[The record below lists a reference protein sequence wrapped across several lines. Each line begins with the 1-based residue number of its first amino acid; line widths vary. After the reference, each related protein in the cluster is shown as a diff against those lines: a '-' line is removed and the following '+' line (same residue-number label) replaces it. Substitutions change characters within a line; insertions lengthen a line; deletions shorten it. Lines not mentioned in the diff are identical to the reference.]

1 MNRIP
6 NFLNGYT
13 MPRHMQI
20 AFSLIGTTEVFGK
33 QHNPTILKWA
43 KDLGLGKVY
52 ANDELA
58 WCGLFF
64 AHVMKEAGRR
74 VDLNTKDP
82 YDYLRAAKYVN
93 MNGAEIIDR
102 KDAAFGDV
110 LIFQR
115 PGGGH
120 IGFYV
125 SESENFYSVL
135 GGNQSNSVNL
145 TNIHKNRLTH
155 CLRPTYISHRPQKFT
170 AAVVGKISEN
180 EA

>member
-1 MNRIP
+1 MIP
-6 NFLNGYT
+6 NFLKGYQ
-13 MPRHMQI
+13 MPRHMQV
-20 AFSLIGTTEVFGK
+20 AFSY
-33 QHNPTILKWA
+33 
-43 KDLGLGKVY
+43 LGLKEFDGKP
-52 ANDELA
+52 NNPKILEWTKELGLNKIYKEDSMP

-135 GGNQSNSVNL
+135 GGNQGNKVGL
-145 TNIHKNRLTH
+145 DPIHKDRLVH
-155 CLRPTYISHRPQKFT
+155 CLRPNYISHRPQKFT

>member
-1 MNRIP
+1 MP
-6 NFLNGYT
+6 NFLKGYQ

-20 AFSLIGTTEVFGK
+20 AFSLIGTNEIKGAK
-33 QHNPTILKWA
+33 HNATILQWA
-43 KDLGLGKVY
+43 KDLGLGKIY
-52 ANDELA
+52 TNDEIA

-74 VDLNTKDP
+74 VDLNTKDA
-82 YDYLRAAKYVN
+82 YDYLRAAKYVG
-93 MNGAEIIDR
+93 MNGAEIIDA

-125 SESENFYSVL
+125 SESENFYNVL

-145 TNIHKNRLTH
+145 TNIHKNRLTN
-155 CLRPTYISHRPQKFT
+155 CLRPNYISHRPQKFT
-170 AAVVGKISEN
+170 AAVVGKVSTN

>member
-1 MNRIP
+1 MIP
-6 NFLNGYT
+6 NFLKGYQ

-20 AFSLIGTTEVFGK
+20 AFSLIGTTEIVGK
-33 QHNPTILKWA
+33 NHNKTILQWA
-43 KDLGLGKVY
+43 NDLGLGKVY
-52 ANDELA
+52 TNDEMA

-82 YDYLRAAKYVN
+82 YDYLRAAKYAN
-93 MNGAEIIDR
+93 MNGAEIIDS

-155 CLRPTYISHRPQKFT
+155 CLRPTYISHRPQKFNIDR
-170 AAVVGKISEN
+170 AGGVSSN

>member
-1 MNRIP
+1 MIP
-6 NFLNGYT
+6 NFLRNYT

-20 AFSLIGTTEVFGK
+20 AFSLISTTEIVGK
-33 QHNPTILKWA
+33 RHNATILKWA
-43 KDLGLGKVY
+43 TDLGLGRIY
-52 ANDELA
+52 TQDETA

-82 YDYLRAAKYVN
+82 FDYLRAARYVN
-93 MNGAEIIDR
+93 MNGAAIIDR

-110 LIFQR
+110 LIFVR

-135 GGNQSNSVNL
+135 GGNQSNSVTL

-155 CLRPTYISHRPQKFT
+155 CLRPTYISHRPQKF
-170 AAVVGKISEN
+170 VVARAGGISSN